1 MRAYLFIVTFFLL
14 SYSSTAFGLDTLRIG
29 VKHEPPFII
38 KENEQRYTGLCIDLW
53 ESIVKQREVVFQYI
67 EYPDHLA
74 LIRALDFGE
83 IDLSINPIH
92 VSELRLK
99 MLDVTQPFFVSTIG
113 IAGSQR
119 DEGQIRA
126 FIRNFF
132 SLDFLRIVLLLI
144 FVIFVFGTVLWLAE
158 RKHNRRQFRPGLI
171 GLFDGLWWSAVTMTT
186 VGYGDKAPKSRLG
199 RVIAMIW
206 MFTAII
212 IISGFTAT
220 IASTLTVSS
229 LQRSIEDIDDLRN
242 AAHIGSVYAS
252 SSEDFLKLNNIKIE
266 HLYDGPEQ
274 ALRAITSNKIDILVY
289 DKSVLDYFIDQL
301 DMSNKVDL
309 LPINFNQQ
317 YRSFF
322 LPKDSPHLN
331 WINPI
336 LVRKINER
344 SWPTLLQKYNL
355 QEE

>member
-1 MRAYLFIVTFFLL
+1 MRKLLLIFSVFLTTN
-14 SYSSTAFGLDTLRIG
+14 SAIWGLDTLRIG
-29 VKHEPPFII
+29 VEHEPPFVI
-38 KENEQRYTGLCIDLW
+38 KGDNQQFSGLCIDLW
-53 ESIVKQREVVFQYI
+53 KSIVHQHQVAYQYI
-67 EYPDHLA
+67 EYPDHLS

-113 IAGSQR
+113 VAGSQQE
-119 DEGQIRA
+119 EGQISA

-132 SLDFLRIVLLLI
+132 SLDFFRVVLLLI
-144 FVIFVFGTVLWLAE
+144 LVMFVFGTVLWLAE
-158 RKHNRRQFRPGLI
+158 RKHNRRQFRPGFI

-186 VGYGDKAPKSRLG
+186 VGYGDKAPKSRIG
-199 RVIAMIW
+199 RIIAMIW

-212 IISGFTAT
+212 IISGFTAA
-220 IASTLTVSS
+220 IASTLTVNS
-229 LQRSIEDIDDLRN
+229 LQRDIEDIDDLRN
-242 AAHIGSVYAS
+242 AKDIGSVYAS
-252 SSEDFLKLNNIKIE
+252 SSEEFLRKNDIE
-266 HLYDGPEQ
+266 IDQLYDGPEQ
-274 ALRAITSNKIDILVY
+274 SLRALANNKIDILVY
-289 DKSVLDYFIDQL
+289 DKAVLEYFIDQL
-301 DMSNKVDL
+301 DISNKVDI

-322 LPKDSPHLN
+322 LPKDSPHLQ

-336 LVRKINER
+336 LVRKINEQ

-355 QEE
+355 QKE